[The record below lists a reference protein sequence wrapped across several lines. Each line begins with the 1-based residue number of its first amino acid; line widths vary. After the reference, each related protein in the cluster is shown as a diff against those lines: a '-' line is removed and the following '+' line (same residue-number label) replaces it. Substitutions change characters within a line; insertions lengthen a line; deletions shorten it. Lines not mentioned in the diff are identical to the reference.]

1 MAEMTFGE
9 RLCHLRE
16 SKGWLQRDLASL
28 MNVKSNTISNW
39 EKGIS
44 RPNLEQL
51 AQLCQLLN
59 VTADSILGLDKTGF
73 QRTLSLK
80 EQMLLCA
87 FHNCSSEMQT
97 ALYNFI
103 RRLDDMNHSI
113 FEKTVILDAAEAFI
127 DASDLHDE
135 WEIEKEGLFPKD
147 EDED

>member
-1 MAEMTFGE
+1 MMAEKTFGE
-9 RLCHLRE
+9 RLCYLRE

-44 RPNLEQL
+44 RPNLDQL
-51 AQLCQLLN
+51 ALLCQVLS

-97 ALYNFI
+97 AFFNFI
-103 RRLDDMNHSI
+103 RRLDDMNRTI
-113 FEKTVILDAAEAFI
+113 FQKTVILDAAEAFI

-135 WEIEKEGLFPKD
+135 WITEKNEALPKD
-147 EDED
+147 ED